1 MTKLTYSPEISSS
14 LCVITSLP
22 SRYRDPETSLPFANA
37 YAYREIRRT
46 VAQKSAWSPMLG
58 CYVGP
63 VGVAARGVPARFLN
77 PDAPSETQQSEKKD
91 GKENEE
97 EPASAASGRP
107 EDEMKT
113 SGGVSNPP
121 APAAPGT
128 PTPVSAGGVDPMDID
143 KP

>member
-97 EPASAASGRP
+97 EAASAASGRP
-107 EDEMKT
+107 EGEMKT

>member
-1 MTKLTYSPEISSS
+1 
-14 LCVITSLP
+14 
-22 SRYRDPETSLPFANA
+22 
-37 YAYREIRRT
+37 
-46 VAQKSAWSPMLG
+46 MLG

-113 SGGVSNPP
+113 PEVFPIRLRQLLLVHQHLCQREAWIQWTLISHDK
-121 APAAPGT
+121 APHTTRAVP
-128 PTPVSAGGVDPMDID
+128 I
-143 KP
+143 